1 VPREPQCEA
10 RETPERFGHAERGR
24 GRRKDVGPSAVQ
36 LDAGILE
43 IHRGHS
49 RDAHGR
55 GARAGLTAREPVPAG
70 VERGSRDEDVR
81 PLSAERAFD
90 LDTESVEVRRRAV
103 VAADQRRDDASGVAK
118 LLLKTDAGPDRA
130 FAYRER
136 EVARLLAANAPEEL
150 IQILDDTNLAQVFT
164 PSSLVR

>member
-1 VPREPQCEA
+1 
-10 RETPERFGHAERGR
+10 
-24 GRRKDVGPSAVQ
+24 
-36 LDAGILE
+36 
-43 IHRGHS
+43 
-49 RDAHGR
+49 
-55 GARAGLTAREPVPAG
+55 
-70 VERGSRDEDVR
+70 
-81 PLSAERAFD
+81 
-90 LDTESVEVRRRAV
+90 VEVRRRAV

-164 PSSLVR
+164 PSSLGR